1 MSTEAFPVLSAQSH
15 GVTVSDRSPL
25 SVLPALV
32 RNPLEALPPEVY
44 REPLVYSRV
53 AGRTRLLITEP
64 ALIHEA
70 LVRNADALS
79 KGEDVRRA
87 LGPAL
92 GEGLLT
98 ADGAH
103 WRWQRQ
109 SVAPAFRHEKLLGLL
124 PAMIS
129 AAEKTRDRWLASGS
143 QTALGISHEMMRTTF
158 DIIVETMMSG
168 PGQID
173 VARVEK
179 GITDYL
185 KPTGWIFAL
194 SILEAPEW
202 LPYPGRRRATAAA
215 SYLRSAL
222 LSMIAKRRRG
232 GEPRE
237 DLVALLLAASDPET
251 GRTMTDGEVADN
263 LLTFITA
270 GHETTA
276 LGLAW
281 TFHLLAR
288 HPAEEARVL
297 AEIQE
302 VVGSG
307 SIRPEHIAQLTYTR
321 QVFSEAMR
329 LFPPAPIITR
339 TATRAFRLGA
349 FTVPAGTVVI
359 VPIHA
364 VHHHSTLWERP
375 EQFDPERFAPE
386 QAKAR
391 HRYAYMPF
399 GAGPRICIGS
409 AFATMEAVAI
419 LAVLLQEVRLRRVSD
434 VEPTPTMKVTLRPK
448 QEIWMQI
455 ERRIAPERT
464 RPSLG

>member
-1 MSTEAFPVLSAQSH
+1 MSIDALPRISDKSP
-15 GVTVSDRSPL
+15 GVTVSRRSPL

-32 RNPLEALPPEVY
+32 RDPLQALPPEVY
-44 REPLVYSRV
+44 HQPLVYSKI
-53 AGRTRLLITEP
+53 AGRERILITEP
-64 ALIHEA
+64 SLIHEA

-92 GEGLLT
+92 GQGLLT
-98 ADGAH
+98 ADGGH

-124 PAMIS
+124 PAMVS
-129 AAEKTRDRWLASGS
+129 AAERTRERWLASGS
-143 QTALGISHEMMRTTF
+143 GAAINIGREMMHTTF

-168 PGQID
+168 PGSID
-173 VARVEK
+173 VARVEQ

-185 KPTGWIFAL
+185 KPTGWVFAL
-194 SILEAPEW
+194 SILNAPDW
-202 LPYPGRRRATAAA
+202 LPYPGRRKAMEAAA
-215 SYLRSAL
+215 YLRSAIIH
-222 LSMIAKRRRG
+222 MIAERRRS
-232 GEPRE
+232 GEVCE
-237 DLVALLLAASDPET
+237 DLVGLLLAAADPES
-251 GRTMTDGEVADN
+251 GRTMTDEEIADN
-263 LLTFITA
+263 LLTFVTA

-281 TFHLLAR
+281 TFLLLAR
-288 HPAEEARVL
+288 HPEHEARVI
-297 AEIQE
+297 AEIDE
-302 VVGSG
+302 VTGGEAV
-307 SIRPEHIAQLTYTR
+307 RPEHVSRLAYTR

-329 LFPPAPIITR
+329 LYPPAPIITR
-339 TATRAFRLGA
+339 TAVQPFPLSGLMVPEGA
-349 FTVPAGTVVI
+349 VII

-364 VHHHSTLWERP
+364 VHHHASIWENP
-375 EQFDPERFAPE
+375 ERFDPERFAPD

-419 LAVLLQEVRLRRVSD
+419 LAVLLRAVRLRSLSGEMPKPR
-434 VEPTPTMKVTLRPK
+434 MKVTLRPR
-448 QEIWMQI
+448 QEPQMQVQP
-455 ERRIAPERT
+455 R
-464 RPSLG
+464 S